1 MLLMPQMQMLQT
13 LLQNKPERKNLCE
26 AVGKAGTLS
35 KKQEKT
41 VRRKTD
47 R

>member
-1 MLLMPQMQMLQT
+1 MRLMQQI
-13 LLQNKPERKNLCE
+13 LQNKLKQKNLCE

-41 VRRKTD
+41 VKRKTD